1 MQPFLRFVVALF
13 LSAFF
18 IFGFVVVET
27 FTFLG
32 VVANAFIVTFICKEI
47 AKKFFDN
54 LPRRQ
59 QIAIAYFLSLGV
71 LTAMFFMHSFGNNPE
86 FMAKILF
93 VYLPTYLMGWLIE
106 DRAASLNT
114 EIKKLKFSEFFG
126 FYELPNASQ
135 AAIKSGPDCTG
146 FPEKKETASSKKRL
160 EELKEMMADG
170 LIDEDDYEKK
180 KNEILKSI

>member
-54 LPRRQ
+54 LTRRQ

-93 VYLPTYLMGWLIE
+93 VYLPTVSDVSPPRLFI
-106 DRAASLNT
+106 DSR
-114 EIKKLKFSEFFG
+114 KDFSWRRSTPIHE
-126 FYELPNASQ
+126 A
-135 AAIKSGPDCTG
+135 KC
-146 FPEKKETASSKKRL
+146 R
-160 EELKEMMADG
+160 
-170 LIDEDDYEKK
+170 
-180 KNEILKSI
+180 